1 MATEAQKR
9 ASEKYRKSHK
19 EYYSRKSAESA
30 KRVRMERHM
39 YKNRCEEGLAYIAK
53 LRHDLH
59 FDTDEFYMVESEVNH
74 LESIL
79 DGNNGTK

>member
-1 MATEAQKR
+1 MVTEAQKR
-9 ASEKYRKSHK
+9 ASEKYRKKHMD
-19 EYYSRKSAESA
+19 YYCKKSGENA
-30 KRVRMERHM
+30 KKMRMERHM

-59 FDTDEFYMVESEVNH
+59 FDTYEFYMVESEVNH

-79 DGNNGTK
+79 DGSVKK

>member
-1 MATEAQKR
+1 MTTEAQKR
-9 ASEKYRKSHK
+9 ASEKYRKKHMD
-19 EYYSRKSAESA
+19 YYREKSAESA

-53 LRHDLH
+53 LKSDLH

-74 LESIL
+74 LEHIL
-79 DGNNGTK
+79 GGGNE